1 MSRNHNCTEQ
11 RAAHPKNSL
20 LSHREEK
27 AQKFDTSENKRSLD
41 FSRITFFSLF
51 QPALAWIITKTE
63 YLCQPYL
70 LSFACLIKKIFL
82 RFSLRD
88 LKLLGSIWME
98 ENKQE
103 SVLSKSL
110 QGQNTLIGTKIVGK
124 YNVKSF
130 VFNA

>member
-1 MSRNHNCTEQ
+1 
-11 RAAHPKNSL
+11 
-20 LSHREEK
+20 
-27 AQKFDTSENKRSLD
+27 
-41 FSRITFFSLF
+41 
-51 QPALAWIITKTE
+51 
-63 YLCQPYL
+63 
-70 LSFACLIKKIFL
+70 
-82 RFSLRD
+82 
-88 LKLLGSIWME
+88 ME